1 MYPEYLKYKDT
12 HVWVS
17 VDGDIATIGITGYA
31 AEQLGEIIYLD
42 IAPQEGDEIVTDEGF
57 GSIESVKSIS
67 DLISPVS
74 GTVTEVN
81 EGLMDDPT
89 IVNNDP
95 YKEGWMLK
103 VQLSDVSELDDLLD
117 VSGYKETLG

>member
-1 MYPEYLKYKDT
+1 MYPENLKYKDT
-12 HVWVS
+12 HIWVNA
-17 VDGDIATIGITGYA
+17 DGGIATIGITGYA

-42 IAPQEGDEIVTDEGF
+42 IAPQVGDEISADEGF

-67 DLISPVS
+67 DLISPIS
-74 GTVTEVN
+74 GTIKEVN

-95 YKEGWMLK
+95 YEEGWMLK

-117 VSGYKETLG
+117 VIGYKDILD